1 MTVKLDQFAVELDT
15 LLGLHT
21 GPTLAV
27 EDSALKTASHLI
39 GMDMDAGA
47 APKPELRAR
56 WISHTRTLNPQHSTR
71 RLLTAKWAW
80 AAALLLVLALLIAF
94 RQPVFAAVGRIFGYI
109 YIQDSGFL
117 PADLTLVLAQPV
129 AQEHNG
135 RTLLAMRGIAT
146 TQEIPLYLEYSDIA
160 SPADGA
166 QLETL
171 TGDVIPL

>member
-1 MTVKLDQFAVELDT
+1 MTAKLDQFALELDT
-15 LLGLHT
+15 LLGFHPGT
-21 GPTLAV
+21 AAV
-27 EDSALKTASHLI
+27 TDDAALQAASLLI
-39 GMDMDAGA
+39 GMDMDARA
-47 APKPELRAR
+47 APQPELRAR
-56 WISHTRTLNPQHSTR
+56 WISHTQILNPQRSTHS
-71 RLLTAKWAW
+71 LLTTKWAW

-94 RQPVFAAVGRIFGYI
+94 RQPVFAVVGRLFGYI

-117 PADLTLVLAQPV
+117 PADSTLVLAQPV

-135 RTLLAMRGIAT
+135 RTLLALRGIVPPQET
-146 TQEIPLYLEYSDIA
+146 TLYLEYSDIA